1 METLRSFI
9 VNRRGILYN
18 QNKWQIPAVHSAASG
33 GFKNYK
39 IGRVKGERG

>member
-18 QNKWQIPAVHSAASG
+18 QNKWQIPAVHNVLLPAAL
-33 GFKNYK
+33 K
-39 IGRVKGERG
+39 ITK